1 MRQRVGILNAHSV
14 GAPIMLHDIHD
25 RVNGAALAS
34 HFHLA
39 LVERFLSRH
48 FLLSEI
54 VDGHYRFR
62 CIVPEGV
69 KDLGFVV

>member
-1 MRQRVGILNAHSV
+1 
-14 GAPIMLHDIHD
+14 MLHDIHD
-25 RVNGAALAS
+25 RVNGAALAR
-34 HFHLA
+34 HFHL
-39 LVERFLSRH
+39 ERFLSRN

-62 CIVPEGV
+62 RIVPEGV